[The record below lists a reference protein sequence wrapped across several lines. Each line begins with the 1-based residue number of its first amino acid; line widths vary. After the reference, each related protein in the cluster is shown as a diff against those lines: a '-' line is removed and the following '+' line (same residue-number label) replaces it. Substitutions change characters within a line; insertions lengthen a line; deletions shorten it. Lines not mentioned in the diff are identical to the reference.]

1 MELKVIAFGIY
12 FLTALTISPS
22 YGRPEKSDAEGAIDL
37 LEFQVHEDP
46 NEIPK
51 EIEQI
56 ISEDWADTWEASQEM
71 KEWFPYYITGKTED
85 GATGERMYLLHE
97 GTLLQSSYG
106 WYGLTNFGGIFQFL

>member
-1 MELKVIAFGIY
+1 MSLQSLKPILISAHAVPPGHTQDLIKPGSMELKVIVFGIY

-22 YGRPEKSDAEGAIDL
+22 YGRPEKPDAEGVIDL

-71 KEWFPYYITGKTED
+71 KEWFPYHITGKTED
-85 GATGERMYLLHE
+85 GATG
-97 GTLLQSSYG
+97 
-106 WYGLTNFGGIFQFL
+106 